1 MLYPHRIPTSSVLAF
16 ALLASSA
23 CKDDGSPDETTP
35 PSAEASAEEAADT
48 PTPQGAAGQK
58 TGTLTLGDDSYAF
71 TVRVCDTSGDADG
84 DLQTL
89 YGVGETA
96 EGETFRVYASR
107 NKVGD
112 MLSHSVSLQLG
123 DVARGEGTVLEA
135 NRVNHGGTWTGAAGP
150 ASGPLIEIDGGR
162 ITARGSFRPADGGLA
177 EGIEGVLEATC
188 R

>member
-1 MLYPHRIPTSSVLAF
+1 MLSVLAF

-23 CKDDGSPDETTP
+23 CKGDGSADETTP
-35 PSAEASAEEAADT
+35 PQAEAADEEAADT
-48 PTPQGAAGQK
+48 PTPQGASAAAGQK

-71 TVRVCDTSGDADG
+71 TVRVCDTSGEADG

-96 EGETFRVYASR
+96 EGEAFRVYASR

-123 DVARGEGTVLEA
+123 DVARGEGTVFEA
-135 NRVNHGGTWTGAAGP
+135 NRVNHGGTWTGATGP

-162 ITARGSFRPADGGLA
+162 ITARGSFQPAGDGLA